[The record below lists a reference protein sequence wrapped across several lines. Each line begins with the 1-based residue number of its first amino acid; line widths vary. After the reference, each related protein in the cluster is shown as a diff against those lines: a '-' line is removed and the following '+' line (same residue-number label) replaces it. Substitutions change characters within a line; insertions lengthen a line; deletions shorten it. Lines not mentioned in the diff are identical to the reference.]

1 MRGARESGTALS
13 ARGRREIGIAHP
25 GMRAH
30 NIGVT
35 MYPPA
40 PVDKLDEDNPN
51 RPGWQ
56 PDPER
61 DGWERWWDGQQFTR
75 WTHKSPRP
83 GAAFDPNW
91 KRTFWPGPNLD
102 ARIAR
107 YGLVATLATFFVQ
120 AWITTAEVVGLGFA
134 GVPTIVGSIVI
145 ASIAAVVTI
154 IFGYRGMKRA
164 DRLGG
169 RASAVAALTVAV
181 VLGATPL
188 SFLLAYALMG
198 FQLY

>member
-1 MRGARESGTALS
+1 MTTYP
-13 ARGRREIGIAHP
+13 HP
-25 GMRAH
+25 H
-30 NIGVT
+30 LDN
-35 MYPPA
+35 
-40 PVDKLDEDNPN
+40 LDEDDPN

-61 DGWERWWDGQQFTR
+61 DGWERWWDGQQFTQ
-75 WTHKSPRP
+75 WVHKSPRP

-91 KRTFWPGPNLD
+91 KRAFWPGPNRD

-107 YGLVATLATFFVQ
+107 YGLVGTLATFFVQ
-120 AWITTAEVVGLGFA
+120 AWITTAEVVGLGF
-134 GVPTIVGSIVI
+134 VEPPVIVASIVA
-145 ASIAAVVTI
+145 ASLAAVITA
-154 IFGYRGMKRA
+154 FYGYRGMKRA
-164 DRLGG
+164 DPLGG

>member
-1 MRGARESGTALS
+1 
-13 ARGRREIGIAHP
+13 
-25 GMRAH
+25 
-30 NIGVT
+30 VT
-35 MYPPA
+35 THPPA
-40 PVDKLDEDNPN
+40 RYDLTDEDDPR

-56 PDPER
+56 PDPAR
-61 DGWERWWDGQQFTR
+61 DGYERWWDGQHFTR
-75 WTHKSPRP
+75 WVHRSPRP

-91 KRTFWPGPNLD
+91 KRAFWPGPNRD

-107 YGLVATLATFFVQ
+107 YGLLATLATFFMQ
-120 AWITTAEVVGLGFA
+120 AWITTAEVVGLGF
-134 GVPTIVGSIVI
+134 VEPPVII
-145 ASIAAVVTI
+145 ASIVAASATAVATI
-154 IFGYRGMKRA
+154 VFGYRGMKRA

-169 RASAVAALTVAV
+169 KASAVAALTVAV

>member
-1 MRGARESGTALS
+1 MTTYP
-13 ARGRREIGIAHP
+13 HP
-25 GMRAH
+25 H
-30 NIGVT
+30 LDN
-35 MYPPA
+35 
-40 PVDKLDEDNPN
+40 LDEDDPN

-61 DGWERWWDGQQFTR
+61 DGWERWWDGQQFTQWVHR
-75 WTHKSPRP
+75 SPRP

-91 KRTFWPGPNLD
+91 KRAFWPGPNRD

-120 AWITTAEVVGLGFA
+120 AWITTAEVVGLGF
-134 GVPTIVGSIVI
+134 VDPPVII
-145 ASIAAVVTI
+145 ASIVAASLTA
-154 IFGYRGMKRA
+154 FYGYRGMKRA

>member
-1 MRGARESGTALS
+1 MTTYP
-13 ARGRREIGIAHP
+13 HP
-25 GMRAH
+25 H
-30 NIGVT
+30 LDN
-35 MYPPA
+35 
-40 PVDKLDEDNPN
+40 LDEDDPN

-61 DGWERWWDGQQFTR
+61 DGWERWWDGQQFTQWVHR
-75 WTHKSPRP
+75 SPRP

-91 KRTFWPGPNLD
+91 KRAFWPGPNRD

-120 AWITTAEVVGLGFA
+120 AWITTAEVVGLGC
-134 GVPTIVGSIVI
+134 VDPPVII
-145 ASIAAVVTI
+145 ASIVAASLAAVITA
-154 IFGYRGMKRA
+154 FYGYRGMKRA
-164 DRLGG
+164 DPLGG

>member
-1 MRGARESGTALS
+1 
-13 ARGRREIGIAHP
+13 
-25 GMRAH
+25 MRAH

-40 PVDKLDEDNPN
+40 PLDDLDEDDPN

-91 KRTFWPGPNLD
+91 KRAFWPGPNLD

-107 YGLVATLATFFVQ
+107 YGLVATLITFFTQ
-120 AWITTAEVVGLGFA
+120 AFITTAEVVGLGFA
-134 GVPTIVGSIVI
+134 DVPTIVGSIVV